1 MSMQGIILSVVILLF
16 AYGIHYC
23 WLLLPIIN
31 GYGAKYMCS
40 SIFIVGYSERQQ
52 RTEDLDM
59 FPMKYVTFTV
69 NTNDLSVSA
78 SLFRFA
84 QRKAIYRNG
93 LGAILISELT
103 EDQIHAQTFNKPISP
118 DINQDNI
125 PWSMDNKLD
134 DDDCFPSNIN
144 QTLLQGA
151 INNLF
156 IERDPTKL
164 IRTRAIVIS
173 YDVKLIA
180 E

>member
-118 DINQDNI
+118 DIDQDNI
-125 PWSMDNKLD
+125 P
-134 DDDCFPSNIN
+134 
-144 QTLLQGA
+144 
-151 INNLF
+151 
-156 IERDPTKL
+156 
-164 IRTRAIVIS
+164 
-173 YDVKLIA
+173 
-180 E
+180 